1 MNTFLRISM
10 IVGWLLTIHT
20 CLLAQSS
27 VTNNMG
33 SKIPELKIDN
43 GKYINGD
50 KSASVS
56 DLYRKGG
63 LIINFWA
70 TWCLPCL
77 KEQKR
82 LDSLMRIYPDLSVLS
97 TTYED
102 SVIVKEFFNRVGLPK
117 STAMVITANDTSFHK
132 YFEHRIIPHNIW
144 VDKKG
149 MIKAVTGGDEI
160 NEKNIK
166 NFLVDS
172 NLGSIYHKN
181 DDLTFDFR
189 KTYHVPDSLIQFRSF
204 ISGYNERITS
214 GQLYGGNKKGV
225 FKRFFAW
232 NRPIV
237 QLLWLAHT
245 EQQKSRINWNL
256 IELHTSDSIRFF
268 LPRLN
273 LSLFKRSIY
282 NSGGDFADNER
293 KWMKDNAFCYEL
305 ILPKEIKFSRSSEYM
320 IKDLELFFNLKT
332 EVKKRKMLV
341 NVVFFNKVGA
351 SRPLN
356 LDSDEFSELILDKG
370 RLTIKNATVDQVLNF
385 LSQKFEYDIPY
396 VNKTG
401 NTDKLN
407 LLMNG
412 KGGILTLQDVWNEL
426 GKLGF
431 RKVEKK
437 SFYPVLVIKDL
448 THP

>member
-1 MNTFLRISM
+1 M
-10 IVGWLLTIHT
+10 IIGWILTIHT

-27 VTNNMG
+27 VTNNIG
-33 SKIPELKIDN
+33 SKVPELKINN

-50 KSASVS
+50 KNSSVT

-102 SVIVKEFFNRVGLPK
+102 SVIVRKFFNKVGLPK

-132 YFEHRIIPHNIW
+132 YFEHRLIPHNIW
-144 VDKKG
+144 INKKG
-149 MIKAVTGGDEI
+149 TIKAVTGGDEI
-160 NEKNIK
+160 IEKNIK
-166 NFLVDS
+166 NFLINSD
-172 NLGSIYHKN
+172 LDSIYFKN
-181 DDLTFDFR
+181 DDLTFDYR
-189 KTYHVPDSLIQFRSF
+189 KIYHVADSLIQFRSF

-214 GQLYGGNKKGV
+214 GQLYGGNEKGV

-237 QLLWLAHT
+237 QLFWLAHT
-245 EQQKSRINWNL
+245 EQQNSRINWNL
-256 IELHTSDSIRFF
+256 IELHTSDSTRFF
-268 LPRLN
+268 LPRSN
-273 LSLFKRSIY
+273 LSLFKRSRY
-282 NSGGDFADNER
+282 NRGDDFANNER
-293 KWMKDNAFCYEL
+293 KWMRDNSFCYEL
-305 ILPKEIKFSRSSEYM
+305 ILPRETKFSSSSEYM
-320 IKDLELFFNLKT
+320 IKDLELFFNIKT

-341 NVVFFNKVGA
+341 NVVLFNKVGVK
-351 SRPLN
+351 RQINLN
-356 LDSDEFSELILDKG
+356 LDELSVLSLDQG
-370 RLTIKNATVDQVLNF
+370 ILTIKNATVDQVLNF

-407 LLMNG
+407 FLIDG
-412 KGGILTLQDVWNEL
+412 KGNILTLQDIWDKLSE
-426 GKLGF
+426 LGF
-431 RKVEKK
+431 RKIERR

-448 THP
+448 IHP